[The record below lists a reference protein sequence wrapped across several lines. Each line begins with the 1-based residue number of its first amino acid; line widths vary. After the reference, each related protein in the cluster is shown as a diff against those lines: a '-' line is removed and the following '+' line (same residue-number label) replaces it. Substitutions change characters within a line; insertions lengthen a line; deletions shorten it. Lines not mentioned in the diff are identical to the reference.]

1 MAIKKDTDKVT
12 EKNGMRVTDN
22 MDGEKRADDKLDM
35 RKADVFNMRDYLKY
49 KDAIQNDKDL
59 KDVFPPNYPIKQ
71 LDLFRQTLEKEQERS

>member
-71 LDLFRQTLEKEQERS
+71 LDLFRQTLEKEENKS

>member
-1 MAIKKDTDKVT
+1 MAIERENKPVEK
-12 EKNGMRVTDN
+12 KNGMRVTDN

-59 KDVFPPNYPIKQ
+59 KDVFPGDYPIKQ
-71 LDLFRQTLEKEQERS
+71 LDLFNKLLQKENQES

>member
-1 MAIKKDTDKVT
+1 MAIKKDSDKVT

-22 MDGEKRADDKLDM
+22 MDGEKKANDKLDM

-59 KDVFPPNYPIKQ
+59 KDVFPGDYPIKQ
-71 LDLFRQTLEKEQERS
+71 LDLFNKLLQKENQES

>member
-35 RKADVFNMRDYLKY
+35 RKADVFNLRDYLKY
-49 KDAIQNDKDL
+49 KEAIKNDTPL
-59 KDVFPPNYPIKQ
+59 KDVFPGNYPVMQ
-71 LDLFRQTLEKEQERS
+71 LDLFKELLAKEQERS

>member
-59 KDVFPPNYPIKQ
+59 EDVFPGDYPIKQ
-71 LDLFRQTLEKEQERS
+71 LDLFNKLLQKENQES